1 MNFVRRTRAIEEPA
15 LLRIT
20 AAQFSVMVE
29 AGAFTGDLGVE
40 LRGGLLYQMNPQYV
54 PHLRAKSELHEALLK
69 ALWALGSPLRVAS
82 EGSVLLGDSE
92 VPQPDLIVWEPLRS
106 RGPVPGERVRLVV
119 EVSDTTLAASG
130 RSTRRLRSPNTGS
143 PICPAGPFT
152 SIGRRRTAPMRGRP
166 WCPSAKR
173 SGPRPWRASPFP
185 RARWTTARGSRADP
199 ASLSTGVPGT
209 GETSPGAVSARPAT
223 VFTVATAGAPTAGL
237 RGHHALRGGSD
248 ARAG

>member
-1 MNFVRRTRAIEEPA
+1 MNVMRRTRAIEEPA

-40 LRGGLLYQMNPQYV
+40 LRGGLLYQTNPQYV

-69 ALWALGSPLRVAS
+69 ALWPLGSPLRVAS

-119 EVSDTTLAASG
+119 EVSDTTLADDLGRKRALYAAASIPEYWVADLPG
-130 RSTRRLRSPNTGS
+130 RAVHQYRAPADGVYARSAVVPFGGTIRS
-143 PICPAGPFT
+143 ATLAGL
-152 SIGRRRTAPMRGRP
+152 AV
-166 WCPSAKR
+166 
-173 SGPRPWRASPFP
+173 
-185 RARWTTARGSRADP
+185 
-199 ASLSTGVPGT
+199 STGGLDDGEEEPG
-209 GETSPGAVSARPAT
+209 
-223 VFTVATAGAPTAGL
+223 
-237 RGHHALRGGSD
+237 
-248 ARAG
+248 

>member
-119 EVSDTTLAASG
+119 EVSDTTLADDLGRKRALYATASIPEYWVADLPG
-130 RSTRRLRSPNTGS
+130 RAVHQYWAPADGAYARS
-143 PICPAGPFT
+143 AVVPFGGT
-152 SIGRRRTAPMRGRP
+152 IR
-166 WCPSAKR
+166 SA
-173 SGPRPWRASPFP
+173 
-185 RARWTTARGSRADP
+185 TL
-199 ASLSTGVPGT
+199 ASLAVSTGALDDGEEEPG
-209 GETSPGAVSARPAT
+209 
-223 VFTVATAGAPTAGL
+223 
-237 RGHHALRGGSD
+237 
-248 ARAG
+248 

>member
-119 EVSDTTLAASG
+119 EVSDTTLADDLGRKRALYAAASIPEYWVADLPG
-130 RSTRRLRSPNTGS
+130 RAVHQYWAPADGAYARSAVVPFGETIRS
-143 PICPAGPFT
+143 ATLAGL
-152 SIGRRRTAPMRGRP
+152 AV
-166 WCPSAKR
+166 
-173 SGPRPWRASPFP
+173 
-185 RARWTTARGSRADP
+185 
-199 ASLSTGVPGT
+199 STGALDDGEGEPG
-209 GETSPGAVSARPAT
+209 
-223 VFTVATAGAPTAGL
+223 
-237 RGHHALRGGSD
+237 
-248 ARAG
+248 